1 MNKTE
6 IRKLKKESLVIMV
19 FENQGLKETI
29 KNLQDGNK
37 ELVIQNSQ
45 LNNELKLI
53 KDTSVPLTEYR
64 SIETKNKQLEN
75 LLKEYKAQI
84 NATKI
89 NYLESLHT
97 KIHKLENENKIL
109 RDENNEN
116 KILSQN
122 YKKLLRDEREQQ
134 KDKYKPKHLL
144 KLFEDTKNENE
155 NLKEE
160 IETLKEKY
168 NEITI
173 KQEKQTQLITDLYD
187 GL

>member
-19 FENQGLKETI
+19 FENQGFKETI

-45 LNNELKLI
+45 LNNELKLN
-53 KDTSVPLTEYR
+53 KDMSVHLSEYR

-89 NYLESLHT
+89 NYLESLET
-97 KIHKLENENKIL
+97 KIHKLENENK
-109 RDENNEN
+109 
-116 KILSQN
+116 
-122 YKKLLRDEREQQ
+122 LLRDEREQP

-160 IETLKEKY
+160 IETLKVKY

>member
-6 IRKLKKESLVIMV
+6 IRKLRKESLVTMV

-29 KNLQDGNK
+29 KNLKDGNK
-37 ELVIQNSQ
+37 ELIIQNSQ
-45 LNNELKLI
+45 LKNELKLI
-53 KDTSVPLTEYR
+53 KDTSVPLSEYR

-75 LLKEYKAQI
+75 LLKEYKSQI
-84 NATKI
+84 DATKI
-89 NYLESLHT
+89 NYLESLET
-97 KIHKLENENKIL
+97 KIHKLENEN
-109 RDENNEN
+109 
-116 KILSQN
+116 
-122 YKKLLRDEREQQ
+122 KLLRDEREQQ

-160 IETLKEKY
+160 IEILKVKY

>member
-1 MNKTE
+1 MSMNKTE

-45 LNNELKLI
+45 LNNEIKLN
-53 KDTSVPLTEYR
+53 KDMSVPLSEHR

-84 NATKI
+84 DATKI
-89 NYLESLHT
+89 NYLESLET

-109 RDENNEN
+109 INERGQ
-116 KILSQN
+116 S
-122 YKKLLRDEREQQ
+122 

-160 IETLKEKY
+160 IEILKVKY

>member
-1 MNKTE
+1 MSMNKTE

-29 KNLQDGNK
+29 KNIQDGNK

-53 KDTSVPLTEYR
+53 KDTSVPLSEYR
-64 SIETKNKQLEN
+64 SIETKNKQLDN
-75 LLKEYKAQI
+75 LIKEYKAQI
-84 NATKI
+84 DATKI
-89 NYLESLHT
+89 NYLESLQT
-97 KIHKLENENKIL
+97 KIHKLENENK
-109 RDENNEN
+109 
-116 KILSQN
+116 
-122 YKKLLRDEREQQ
+122 LLRDEREQP
-134 KDKYKPKHLL
+134 KDEYKPKHLL

-155 NLKEE
+155 KLKED
-160 IETLKEKY
+160 IETLKVKY
-168 NEITI
+168 KEITI

>member
-6 IRKLKKESLVIMV
+6 IRKLKKASLLIMV
-19 FENQGLKETI
+19 FENQGLKETN

-45 LNNELKLI
+45 LKNELKLN
-53 KDTSVPLTEYR
+53 KDMSVPLSEHR

-75 LLKEYKAQI
+75 RLKEYKAQI
-84 NATKI
+84 DATKI
-89 NYLESLHT
+89 NYLESLET

-109 RDENNEN
+109 RDE
-116 KILSQN
+116 
-122 YKKLLRDEREQQ
+122 REQT
-134 KDKYKPKHLL
+134 KDEYKPKHLL

-155 NLKEE
+155 KLKEE
-160 IETLKEKY
+160 IETLKVKY
-168 NEITI
+168 KEITI

>member
-6 IRKLKKESLVIMV
+6 IRKLRKESLVTMV

-29 KNLQDGNK
+29 KNLKDGNK
-37 ELVIQNSQ
+37 ELIIQNSQ

-53 KDTSVPLTEYR
+53 KDTSVPLSEYR

-89 NYLESLHT
+89 NYLESLQT
-97 KIHKLENENKIL
+97 KIHKLENENK
-109 RDENNEN
+109 
-116 KILSQN
+116 
-122 YKKLLRDEREQQ
+122 LLRDEREQP
-134 KDKYKPKHLL
+134 KDEYKPKHLL

-155 NLKEE
+155 KLKEE
-160 IETLKEKY
+160 IETLKAKY